1 MDAEVAVLV
10 FVLYVVLF
18 LDLYSVLCASGP
30 KNTKRSWQQGNTLKE
45 SSSER
50 DTIAMRKFMDVES
63 EKPNKEL
70 PEIRLRR
77 EILVQGFRANGEIPV
92 VKKPRLWGRT

>member
-18 LDLYSVLCASGP
+18 LDLYSVLCANGP

-63 EKPNKEL
+63 EKPNMEL

-92 VKKPRLWGRT
+92 VQKPRLWGRT